1 MAPQIALQL
10 AFAALHFA
18 PRRNERLTNP
28 AQPAAM
34 SFDLASAAAATGV
47 AKSSVL
53 RAIKAGR
60 ISAHRDD
67 NGRWSVEPAELF
79 KIFPP
84 LKPAQPAT
92 LQNAAPERVT
102 ELLEEQVAEL
112 RSMLADMRRREE
124 DLQRDRDHWRIAFE
138 NTQRLLPAPL
148 HQDAPPAQPTQPASE
163 PTFEKPAEKS
173 EPASRLRRAWRWMQ
187 ATG

>member
-1 MAPQIALQL
+1 
-10 AFAALHFA
+10 
-18 PRRNERLTNP
+18 
-28 AQPAAM
+28 M

-67 NGRWSVEPAELF
+67 NGRWNVEPTELF

-84 LKPAQPAT
+84 LPPAQPAT

-102 ELLEEQVAEL
+102 QLLEEQLAEL
-112 RSMLADMRRREE
+112 RSMLANMRRRED
-124 DLQRDRDHWRIAFE
+124 DLQRDRE
-138 NTQRLLPAPL
+138 
-148 HQDAPPAQPTQPASE
+148 
-163 PTFEKPAEKS
+163 
-173 EPASRLRRAWRWMQ
+173 
-187 ATG
+187 